1 MPRGP
6 DGGGER
12 CTGGLRPCGSCGRL
26 AAVGL
31 ARVDSALAA
40 VFAHIDRD
48 LDRSVGRLLDYLRHP
63 SISAQNIGIRESAD
77 RLVGMLAAIG
87 LQANAWPTAGHPMV
101 IARWS
106 GAPGRPTV
114 LLYGHYDVQPPEP
127 LEAWTTPPFE
137 PAIRDGRIFARGVAD
152 NKGQHLAQI
161 LAIEAHLSV
170 HGRLPCNVILLL
182 EGEEEVGSPHI
193 ADFIR
198 THRDALRADLAVT
211 ADGQMHASGRP
222 NLKFGSR
229 GVVSFELRA
238 RHAKRDVHSG
248 NFGGVVP
255 NPLWTLVHL
264 LATMKNPAGEITIDG
279 FHDAIIPPR
288 AEERAAAAALP
299 LDLAE
304 FKQSLELARLDAPAE
319 RPFYERLSFHPTL
332 TLNGLHGGYGGPG
345 TKTVLPHEAFAKCDV
360 RLVAAQDPA
369 DILAKIAAH
378 VARHAP
384 EVEFVCT
391 EPGMY
396 PSKTP
401 MSAPLAKPIQRAI
414 ASAYGT
420 EPLLYPSGFGSLP
433 GYVFTDILGVPAF
446 VVNYANADAA
456 NHAPDENLTL
466 ACFHNGIRCGAAMLH
481 ELGKADVNG

>member
-1 MPRGP
+1 MH
-6 DGGGER
+6 
-12 CTGGLRPCGSCGRL
+12 
-26 AAVGL
+26 
-31 ARVDSALAA
+31 SALAS
-40 VFAHIDRD
+40 VFNHIDAEREGA
-48 LDRSVGRLLDYLRHP
+48 VERLIDYLRHP
-63 SISAQNIGIRESAD
+63 SISAHNIGIRAVAD
-77 RLVGMLAAIG
+77 RLVGMLTAMG
-87 LQANAWPTAGHPMV
+87 LETTAVPTAGHPMV
-101 IARWS
+101 VARWS
-106 GAPGRPTV
+106 GAPGKPTV

-161 LAIEAHLSV
+161 LAIEAHLKV

-193 ADFIR
+193 AEFIR
-198 THRDALRADLAVT
+198 TQRDMLTVDLAIT
-211 ADGQMHASGRP
+211 ADGQMHPSGRP

-229 GVVSFELRA
+229 GVISFELRV

-264 LATMKNPAGEITIDG
+264 LASMKDAHGNITIDG
-279 FHDAIIPPR
+279 FHDAIIPPSI
-288 AEERAAAAALP
+288 EEREAAGRLP
-299 LDLAE
+299 LDLPE
-304 FKQSLELARLDAPAE
+304 FKRSLGLDRLDLPTDL
-319 RPFYERLSFHPTL
+319 PFYERLSFHPTL
-332 TLNGLHGGYGGPG
+332 TLNGIHGGYGGPG
-345 TKTVLPHEAFAKCDV
+345 TKTVLPHEAVAKCDV
-360 RLVAAQDPA
+360 RMVAAQDPT
-369 DILAKIAAH
+369 DIAAKIAAH

-384 EVEFVCT
+384 EVEFICNDK
-391 EPGMY
+391 GMY

-401 MSAPLAKPIQRAI
+401 MNTTLAQPIQRAI
-414 ASAYGT
+414 TAAYGT

-456 NHAPDENLTL
+456 NHAPNENMTL
-466 ACFHNGIRCGAAMLH
+466 ECFHNGVRCGAAILH
-481 ELGKADVNG
+481 ELGQIVEEGRFAAPV

>member
-1 MPRGP
+1 MHS
-6 DGGGER
+6 E
-12 CTGGLRPCGSCGRL
+12 L
-26 AAVGL
+26 A
-31 ARVDSALAA
+31 S
-40 VFAHIDRD
+40 VFDHIDTERHS
-48 LDRSVGRLLDYLRHP
+48 SVDRLLDYLRHP
-63 SISAQNIGIRESAD
+63 SISAHNIGIRDVAD
-77 RLVGMLAAIG
+77 RLVGMLTAMG
-87 LQANAWPTAGHPMV
+87 LETSTMPTSGHPMV
-101 IARWS
+101 VARWS
-106 GAPGRPTV
+106 GAPGRTTV

-161 LAIEAHLSV
+161 LAIEAHLKV

-193 ADFIR
+193 AEFIR
-198 THRDALRADLAVT
+198 AHRNTLRADLAVT

-264 LATMKNPAGEITIDG
+264 LATMKNPQGEITIDG
-279 FHDAIIPPR
+279 FHDAIIAPST
-288 AEERAAAAALP
+288 EEREAAARLP
-299 LDLAE
+299 LDLPG
-304 FKQSLELARLDAPAE
+304 FKLSLGLDRLDMPAD
-319 RPFYERLSFHPTL
+319 RPFYEQLSFHPTL
-332 TLNGLHGGYGGPG
+332 TLNGIHGGYGGPG
-345 TKTVLPHEAFAKCDV
+345 TKTVLPHEAIAKCDV
-360 RLVAAQDPA
+360 RLVAAQDPT
-369 DILAKIAAH
+369 DITAKIAAH

-384 EVEFVCT
+384 EVRFICT
-391 EPGMY
+391 DEGMY

-401 MSAPLAKPIQRAI
+401 MSTPLAQPIQRAI
-414 ASAYGT
+414 TSAYGT

-456 NHAPDENLTL
+456 NHAPNENMTL
-466 ACFHNGIRCGAAMLH
+466 ECFHNGIRCGAAILH
-481 ELGKADVNG
+481 ELGQCVG

>member
-1 MPRGP
+1 MHS
-6 DGGGER
+6 E
-12 CTGGLRPCGSCGRL
+12 L
-26 AAVGL
+26 A
-31 ARVDSALAA
+31 S
-40 VFAHIDRD
+40 VFDHIDTERHS
-48 LDRSVGRLLDYLRHP
+48 SVDRLLDYLRYP
-63 SISAQNIGIRESAD
+63 SISAHNIGIRDVAD
-77 RLVGMLAAIG
+77 RLVGMLTAMG
-87 LQANAWPTAGHPMV
+87 LETSTMPTSGHPMV
-101 IARWS
+101 VARWS
-106 GAPGRPTV
+106 GAPGRTTV

-161 LAIEAHLSV
+161 LAIEAHLKV

-182 EGEEEVGSPHI
+182 EGEEEIGSPHI
-193 ADFIR
+193 AEFIR
-198 THRDALRADLAVT
+198 AHRNTLRADLAVT

-264 LATMKNPAGEITIDG
+264 LATMKNPQGEITIDG
-279 FHDAIIPPR
+279 FHDAIIAPST
-288 AEERAAAAALP
+288 EEREAAARLP
-299 LDLAE
+299 LDLPG
-304 FKQSLELARLDAPAE
+304 FKQSLGLDRLDMPAD
-319 RPFYERLSFHPTL
+319 RPFYEQLSFHPTL
-332 TLNGLHGGYGGPG
+332 TLNGIHGGYGGPG
-345 TKTVLPHEAFAKCDV
+345 TKTVLPHEAIAKCDV
-360 RLVAAQDPA
+360 RLVAAQDPT
-369 DILAKIAAH
+369 DITAKIAAH

-384 EVEFVCT
+384 EVKFICT
-391 EPGMY
+391 DEGMY

-401 MSAPLAKPIQRAI
+401 MSTPLAQPIQRAI
-414 ASAYGT
+414 TSAYGA

-456 NHAPDENLTL
+456 NHAPNENMTL
-466 ACFHNGIRCGAAMLH
+466 ECFHNGIRCGAAILH
-481 ELGKADVNG
+481 ELGQCVG

>member
-1 MPRGP
+1 MMHP
-6 DGGGER
+6 E
-12 CTGGLRPCGSCGRL
+12 
-26 AAVGL
+26 
-31 ARVDSALAA
+31 LAA
-40 VFAHIDRD
+40 VFGHIDGER
-48 LDRSVGRLLDYLRHP
+48 DRSVARLLDYLRHP
-63 SISAQNIGIRESAD
+63 SISAQNIGIAD
-77 RLVGMLAAIG
+77 VAGRLVDLLTGIG
-87 LQANAWPTAGHPMV
+87 LETRLIPTAGHPMV
-101 IARWS
+101 VARWT
-106 GAPGRPTV
+106 GAPGRPTA

-127 LEAWTTPPFE
+127 LELWTTPPFE

-161 LAIEAHLSV
+161 LAIEAHLTV
-170 HGRLPCNVILLL
+170 HGRLPCNVTLLL
-182 EGEEEVGSPHI
+182 EGEEEVGSPHM
-193 ADFIR
+193 AEFVR
-198 THRDALRADLAVT
+198 EQHALLRADVAVT

-264 LATMKNPAGEITIDG
+264 LATMKNPKGEITIDG
-279 FHDAIIPPR
+279 FHDAVIPPST
-288 AEERAAAAALP
+288 EEREAAARLP

-304 FKQSLELARLDAPAE
+304 FKQSLGLERLDEPAE
-319 RPFYERLSFHPTL
+319 RPFYDRLSFHPTL

-345 TKTVLPHEAFAKCDV
+345 TKTVLPHAAVAKCDV

-369 DILAKIAAH
+369 DILAKIADH

-384 EVEFVCT
+384 EVQFVCL
-391 EPGMY
+391 EEGMY

-401 MSAPLAKPIQRAI
+401 MDAPLAKPIERAI
-414 ASAYGT
+414 STAYGM

-433 GYVFTDILGVPAF
+433 GYVFTDILGIPAF

-456 NHAPDENLTL
+456 NHAPDENMTL
-466 ACFHNGIRCGAAMLH
+466 ECFHNGIRCGAAILH
-481 ELGKADVNG
+481 ELGQTKLPSN